1 MKKLINGKEMNVEE
15 AILTNIGLI
24 HLICRPF
31 TARAKRLGYEYEDL
45 YHVGALGAIKA
56 FNRFDTEAFDVKFTT
71 FAVPV
76 INSVIQKEL
85 SNINLGAKFSADV
98 KYLAYR
104 FKVSKEKE
112 FSVKS
117 IQRTLDITRYKAQS
131 IFEFILNS
139 QPESLNRIVFDDGEE
154 DAITLEQQLGRID
167 DCSVIHIEE
176 HLSVL
181 NDKERRIVQ
190 AMLDDKKQR
199 EIGNELGV
207 TQAHVS
213 RMIKKI
219 KNKIKRNMELAAV

>member
-1 MKKLINGKEMNVEE
+1 MKKLINGKEMDAKE
-15 AILTNIGLI
+15 AVLTNKGLI
-24 HLICRPF
+24 HSICKQF

-45 YHVGALGAIKA
+45 YHVGVLGAIKA
-56 FNRFDTEAFDVKFTT
+56 FNRFDTEAFDVKFAT

-85 SNINLGAKFSADV
+85 SNVNLGAKFSADV
-98 KYLAYR
+98 KYLAYQL
-104 FKVSKEKE
+104 KAEYE
-112 FSVKS
+112 GGLSVAA
-117 IQRTLDITRYKAQS
+117 IQQHLDVTRYKAQS
-131 IFEFILNS
+131 IFDFILNS
-139 QPESLNRIVFDDGEE
+139 QPESLSRIIFDDGEE
-154 DAITLEQQLGRID
+154 DAITLEQQIGCVD
-167 DCSVIHIEE
+167 DYSAVHIEE

-190 AMLDDKKQR
+190 AMLDDKRQR

-219 KNKIKRNMELAAV
+219 QNKIKRNMELAAV

>member
-1 MKKLINGKEMNVEE
+1 MKKLINGKEMDVKE
-15 AILTNIGLI
+15 AVLTNKGLI
-24 HLICRPF
+24 HSICKQF

-45 YHVGALGAIKA
+45 YHVGVLGAIKA

-112 FSVKS
+112 FSIDS
-117 IQRTLDITRYKAQS
+117 IQRTLGITRYKAQS
-131 IFEFILNS
+131 IFEFILHS
-139 QPESLNRIVFDDGEE
+139 QPESLSRIIFDDGEE
-154 DAITLEQQLGRID
+154 DAITLEQQIGCVD
-167 DCSVIHIEE
+167 DYSAIHIEE

-190 AMLDDKKQR
+190 AMLDDKRQR
-199 EIGNELGV
+199 EIGYELGV

-219 KNKIKRNMELAAV
+219 QNKIKRNMELAAV

>member
-1 MKKLINGKEMNVEE
+1 MKKLINGKEMDVTE
-15 AILTNIGLI
+15 AVLTNVGLI
-24 HLICRPF
+24 HSICKPF
-31 TARAKRLGYEYEDL
+31 TARAKRLGYEYDDL
-45 YHVGALGAIKA
+45 YHVGVVGAIKA
-56 FNRFDTEAFDVKFTT
+56 FNRFDTDSFDVKFAT

-104 FKVSKEKE
+104 FKVSKEEE
-112 FSVKS
+112 FSVDS
-117 IQRTLDITRYKAQS
+117 IQRTLGITRYKAHS

-139 QPESLNRIVFDDGEE
+139 QPDSLSKVVFQDEE
-154 DAITLEQQLGRID
+154 EGSITLEQQIGYVVD
-167 DCSVIHIEE
+167 FSGIHIEE

-190 AMLDDKKQR
+190 AMLDDKRQR
-199 EIGNELGV
+199 EIGHELGV

-219 KNKIKRNMELAAV
+219 QNKIKRNMELAAV